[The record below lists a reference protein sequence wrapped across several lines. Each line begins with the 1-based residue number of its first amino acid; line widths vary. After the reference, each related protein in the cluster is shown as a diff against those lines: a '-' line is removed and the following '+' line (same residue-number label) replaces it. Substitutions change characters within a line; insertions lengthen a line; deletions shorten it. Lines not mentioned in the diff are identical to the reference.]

1 MKNVIHIFGP
11 SGSGTTTLGEKIC
24 RELGYVLMD
33 TDDYF
38 WMPTDPKFTAKRPA
52 ADRICLMRR
61 DMEKSQNVVISGSL
75 TDWGDVLIP
84 SFTLAIRIEMEQSLR
99 LERIRQR
106 EQRKFGSRIEPGG
119 DMYETHRAFM
129 EWAKSY
135 DTGGPEIRSRRKHD
149 QWQTL
154 LSCPVLLLDG
164 ADTVDAN
171 YQKVL
176 QFMKQERMTT
186 P

>member
-1 MKNVIHIFGP
+1 MKKVIHIFGA
-11 SGSGTTTLGEKIC
+11 SGSGTTTLGDKIC
-24 RELGYVLMD
+24 RELGYTLMD
-33 TDDYF
+33 TDDNF
-38 WMPTDPKFTAKRPA
+38 WMPTDPKFTTKRPIQ
-52 ADRICLMRR
+52 DRLRLMRR
-61 DMEKSQNVVISGSL
+61 IMEMSQNVVISGFL

-106 EQRKFGSRIEPGG
+106 EQHKFASRIEPGG
-119 DMYETHRAFM
+119 DMYEINRAFM

-135 DTGGPEIRSRRKHD
+135 NTGGPEIRSRRKHD

-154 LSCPVLLLDG
+154 LSCPVLQLDG
-164 ADTVDAN
+164 ADTVEDN
-171 YQKVL
+171 YQRVL
-176 QFMKQERMTT
+176 HFMKQERMIT

>member
-24 RELGYVLMD
+24 RELGYTLMD

-38 WMPTDPKFTAKRPA
+38 WMPTEPKFTAKRPA

-84 SFTLAIRIEMEQSLR
+84 DFTLAIRIEMEQSLR

-106 EQRKFGSRIEPGG
+106 EQQHFGSRIEPGG
-119 DMYETHRAFM
+119 DMYEIHRAFM

-154 LSCPVLLLDG
+154 LSCPLLLLDG
-164 ADTVDAN
+164 ADTVEAN
-171 YQKVL
+171 YRKVL
-176 QFMKQERMTT
+176 QFMKQERMIT